1 MDEPRR
7 IPIHRSLN
15 RPNLLLGGDRELVL
29 MTMLCAAMVGFTAS
43 SLLQLGIGV
52 VLWLAVHAG
61 LVQMA
66 KADPNMR
73 DVYVRH
79 VKYRAFYSARTGHD
93 SKPLQAPEWKD

>member
-1 MDEPRR
+1 MDQPRR

-15 RPNLLLGGDRELVL
+15 RPNLLLGGERELVL
-29 MTMLCAAMVGFTAS
+29 MAMLCAALVCFTAS

-52 VLWLAVHAG
+52 ALWMTAQTG
-61 LVQMA
+61 LVLMA

-79 VKYRAFYSARTGHD
+79 VKYRAFYSARSGLDCKT
-93 SKPLQAPEWKD
+93 LQAPDWKD